1 MYKVI
6 GGGSL
11 FWNELTDVL
20 LDVETQ
26 VNRRPLNY
34 VEDDPDLPILT
45 PATFLFQWTTH
56 LPEEQTW
63 RIPDKD
69 LRRRARFLKTSKDHM
84 WTRWQREYLTALRER
99 HNLAYKTANHKVKVG
114 DAVIVRTD
122 NKNHGNWPLAVV
134 QQIFTGGGGGGEG
147 GYTRAVQFRTSKGVT
162 ERPLQHLYPLELQC
176 ETTGPSA
183 QQLNPHA
190 ESFRLNRKAAAVV
203 QRLATSFYGLLK

>member
-20 LDVETQ
+20 LEVETQ

-34 VEDDPDLPILT
+34 VEDDSDLPILT

-63 RIPDKD
+63 HIPDKD
-69 LRRRARFLKTSKDHM
+69 LRRRARFLQICKDHM

-99 HNLAYKTANHKVKVG
+99 HNLTHKPANHKVKVG

-122 NKNHGNWPLAVV
+122 NKNRGKWPLAVL
-134 QQIFTGGGGGGEG
+134 QQIFLGRD
-147 GYTRAVQFRTSKGVT
+147 GYTRAVQLRTSKGVI
-162 ERPLQHLYPLELQC
+162 ERPVQHLYPLELQC
-176 ETTGPSA
+176 ETTGPAA
-183 QQLNPHA
+183 QQLNPYA
-190 ESFRLNRKAAAVV
+190 ETFRPKRKAASVA
-203 QRLATSFYGLLK
+203 AAKIKDTAENEEKD